1 MRQIED
7 LVRIMNINWAVNQ
20 LPDTFSAFR
29 LKILM
34 NLFRPFR
41 LFKDLAELLIL
52 LDHVI
57 RLEQV
62 LARPC
67 EIIEVVGVHLFLVHP
82 DPVAFEVYLHLQ
94 ILQ

>member
-1 MRQIED
+1 MTGRLLLREKLSEPVIILYELLGTFCSIGMRQIED

-41 LFKDLAELLIL
+41 LFKDLAELLSLI
-52 LDHVI
+52 HI
-57 RLEQV
+57 
-62 LARPC
+62 
-67 EIIEVVGVHLFLVHP
+67 
-82 DPVAFEVYLHLQ
+82 
-94 ILQ
+94 